1 MAGCS
6 SGGGRQAVFFVRMD
20 PSGYVLDSS
29 AHAPPDH
36 SAGGHGPVP
45 SDRRSRR
52 SEAWAEVAA
61 AGGSRIVR
69 FSPRAV
75 ELSVA
80 ALPTEIEDAGTP
92 VVSADGSRLGFIRTE
107 RGRGHLWLLERSTGA
122 QRPVTSADWDVF
134 DFGFFPDNR
143 VVFAGRRGA
152 TPGLFVIG
160 AGAAVSSPTPL
171 VPSDRP
177 MRNPAVSPD
186 GRWLAYAERDARKL
200 ATLASVAGSER
211 EPEADER
218 RLQQHQPRV
227 APGFQEPGL
236 RHRLRARRRADRA
249 RRVARRSVRHNCRRD
264 VGKPS
269 GTATLATP
277 PLRRVL
283 VRAERRWRLPD
294 LAAVWQYR
302 ELFWVLA
309 LRDIRVRYKQTL
321 LGVAWAMVQPLCTMI
336 VFTTISH
343 FARIAT
349 DGVPAR
355 GLLLR
360 RPSPPGCCSRIR

>member
-1 MAGCS
+1 M
-6 SGGGRQAVFFVRMD
+6 
-20 PSGYVLDSS
+20 PE
-29 AHAPPDH
+29 
-36 SAGGHGPVP
+36 
-45 SDRRSRR
+45 RRS
-52 SEAWAEVAA
+52 SPPMA
-61 AGGSRIVR
+61 AGSGS
-69 FSPRAV
+69 S
-75 ELSVA
+75 EQN
-80 ALPTEIEDAGTP
+80 
-92 VVSADGSRLGFIRTE
+92 

-152 TPGLFVIG
+152 TPGLFVVG
-160 AGAAVSSPTPL
+160 AGAVVSSPTPL
-171 VPSDRP
+171 VAVG
-177 MRNPAVSPD
+177 PADAQP
-186 GRWLAYAERDARKL
+186 GRFAGRTLARVRRARARKL
-200 ATLASVAGSER
+200 ATLASVAGSGR
-211 EPEADER
+211 EPEADEC

-227 APGFQEPGL
+227 APGLQEPGL

-249 RRVARRSVRHNCRRD
+249 RRVAAGSVRHNCRRD

-269 GTATLATP
+269 RRSDACDAP
-277 PLRRVL
+277 AAAARVL
-283 VRAERRWRLPD
+283 RAERRWRLPD

-321 LGVAWAMVQPLCTMI
+321 LGVAWAIVQPLCTMI

-349 DGVPAR
+349 DGVRPEVFYYGGLTAWTVFANSMTSAGNSLLGSQHLITKVYFPRVVLPIAPVVTALLDFAVAFVVLLAMMLFYGVAPPPQMRTCRCSSGWCAR
-355 GLLLR
+355 R
-360 RPSPPGCCSRIR
+360 RSGADCG